1 MGSEKITSI
10 KMLVDV
16 LGYLLLAPGLH
27 LLLVTVNPSH
37 GRQYDGGRSFK
48 KNIHDQFRQGGDLN
62 PTNDV
67 PGGGKIQYYN
77 ADDGPEVVDYDDRYD
92 YDDYEEYEEKIDLNM
107 ERNNAQ
113 KMQVGRAVQ
122 SPLSVLLEMKSMP
135 PIIGGKIIAGDSA
148 NVQLTVLKKLPN
160 LEKKPEMPIDYPN
173 YNEKIPPPP
182 GDYGYYGYIGID
194 DDGNK
199 IGYDGY
205 PL

>member
-16 LGYLLLAPGLH
+16 LGYLLFASGLH
-27 LLLVTVNPSH
+27 MLMVTVNPSD
-37 GRQYDGGRSFK
+37 GQAYDGGRSLK
-48 KNIHDQFRQGGDLN
+48 KSIHGQFRKGGDLI
-62 PTNDV
+62 TNDQPV
-67 PGGGKIQYYN
+67 GGDGVFLTSF
-77 ADDGPEVVDYDDRYD
+77 DGPEDDFYDAYV
-92 YDDYEEYEEKIDLNM
+92 YEEKIDDANEYEEKIDLNM
-107 ERNNAQ
+107 ERNNAK
-113 KMQVGRAVQ
+113 KMQVGSAVQ
-122 SPLSVLLEMKSMP
+122 SPLSVLLRMKSMP
-135 PIIGGKIIAGDSA
+135 PIIGGKIIAADSA

-182 GDYGYYGYIGID
+182 EDYGYIGID

-205 PL
+205 PLY

>member
-48 KNIHDQFRQGGDLN
+48 KNIHDQLRQGGDLN

-77 ADDGPEVVDYDDRYD
+77 ADDGPEVVDYDDRIID
-92 YDDYEEYEEKIDLNM
+92 AFEYEEKIDLNM

-113 KMQVGRAVQ
+113 KMQVGSAVQ

-135 PIIGGKIIAGDSA
+135 PIIGGKIIAADSA
-148 NVQLTVLKKLPN
+148 NVQLTLLKKLPN
-160 LEKKPEMPIDYPN
+160 LGKKPEMPIDYPE

-182 GDYGYYGYIGID
+182 EDYGYIGID

-205 PL
+205 PLY

>member
-16 LGYLLLAPGLH
+16 LGYLLFASGLH
-27 LLLVTVNPSH
+27 MLMVTVNPSD
-37 GRQYDGGRSFK
+37 GQPYDGGRSFK
-48 KNIHDQFRQGGDLN
+48 KNIHDQFRKGGDLN

-67 PGGGKIQYYN
+67 PGGGGIVIQGY
-77 ADDGPEVVDYDDRYD
+77 DGPEVVDYDDRIID
-92 YDDYEEYEEKIDLNM
+92 YDEYEEKIDLNM

-148 NVQLTVLKKLPN
+148 NVQLTLLKKLPN
-160 LEKKPEMPIDYPN
+160 LEKKPEMPIDYPD

-182 GDYGYYGYIGID
+182 DYHGF
-194 DDGNK
+194 
-199 IGYDGY
+199 YDVY
-205 PL
+205 